1 MSETEKREKR
11 DKVRE
16 QGNLKTLYLL
26 GLTGP
31 EGLSQQLHRSR
42 RIHKPASGTHHEGKQ
57 TAQLLH
63 ESYVPLVLL
72 TRARSQTPVS
82 LHTAV
87 HVSVDEW
94 KICKLMCF

>member
-1 MSETEKREKR
+1 MVSKTERRQKR

-16 QGNLKTLYLL
+16 EGNLKMLYLL

-42 RIHKPASGTHHEGKQ
+42 GIHKPASGAHHEGKQ

-63 ESYVPLVLL
+63 ESYVPLVL
-72 TRARSQTPVS
+72 
-82 LHTAV
+82 
-87 HVSVDEW
+87 
-94 KICKLMCF
+94 